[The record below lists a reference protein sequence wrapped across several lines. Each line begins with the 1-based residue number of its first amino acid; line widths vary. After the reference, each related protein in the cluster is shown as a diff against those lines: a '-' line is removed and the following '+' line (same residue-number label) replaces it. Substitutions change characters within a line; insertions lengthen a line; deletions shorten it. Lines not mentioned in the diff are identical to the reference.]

1 MEEPESQDSIAIV
14 GISCRLPGG
23 VHCPAD
29 FWRVL
34 ASGQDC
40 IREVPEQRW
49 RHSSYYH
56 PHADAPGTTVARE
69 AGWVDGVYDFDADFF
84 GISPREAEAMDPQQ
98 RLMLELGV
106 EALQAADWPLDQLA
120 GSPTGVFVA
129 LSSYD
134 MALHADAFGWDTHAA
149 TGASPALVSNRISY
163 CLDLRGPSLTLDS
176 ACSASL
182 TVLDVA
188 CRSLRAGQCRQ
199 ALVGAVN
206 LLLDPAFFLAFSRL
220 HMLSPGNRSRAFD
233 AAADGYVRGEGGVM
247 FALKPW
253 TAARR
258 DGDRI
263 EGRILAS
270 AVNQDGRTSG
280 ITAPNPAAQEA
291 LLRSLYACDQRRR
304 RLAYVETHGT
314 GTPLGDPIE
323 ARALSKVLAHPSRR
337 LWIGSAKT
345 QLGHLEGAAGAVGLL
360 KGVLALQHGQIP
372 PSLHFRQPPAG
383 LDLKALGLDIPQ
395 SLQPLPPG
403 SLVGVSSFGFGGTNA
418 HVVLEGP
425 EPPEP
430 HGTDPAEAE
439 NRLWPVPLVA
449 ASPRALRQRVS
460 QCLELLRT
468 GAALPHLVRSLAHHV
483 HLPSQGPRHSFVAS
497 TGAQL
502 EGLLESWLV
511 ASVESSWP
519 LNGQPRP
526 VFLFSGQGPQ
536 WWGMG
541 RELLAFPVYREMLQ
555 LCDAGLGE
563 LLGWSLL
570 EVLGSGP
577 QDGRLQQTLY
587 AQPALF
593 ALQMGL
599 VALWRSWGIEP
610 AAVVGHSVG
619 EIAAACCAGW
629 LTLEQGL
636 QVIAHRARTMDKA
649 SARGRM
655 AVVRCSLARL
665 RELLPGWDL
674 EIGAVNAPDSI
685 TLSGHASS
693 LDGFLQRAAGWGL
706 DVCPLDVQYAFHS
719 ALVDAVREPLL
730 QALEHLHPGTGRLP
744 MISSVSGSLVEAGQL
759 GADYWWRNVRQ
770 TVLFASAI
778 ETVLDMGHRLFL
790 EVGPHAVLTPA
801 LRACAE
807 AGQHSVRAVASLT
820 REVDQQRAVLQ
831 ALGKLW
837 EAGAAPCWPEVV
849 GEGPRLRLPP
859 YPWDRQTYRSAAR
872 DRQRNLFAQRPYP
885 LLGRS
890 RDATLGCWDGVAD
903 ARLHPF
909 LNQHRLDK
917 APLLSASTL
926 LELALEAGLADHPGS
941 LASGFEVGDL
951 RLVESCFLEAERP
964 VPLRST
970 LSLGGE
976 GEWQLHRLADDQ
988 SWQLL
993 AQARLQPGVGGFRP
1007 QPVEAA
1013 SRCPWPRDQVEQGA
1027 LRWGFDYGPF
1037 FQRVEACY
1045 ALPGQ
1050 ALGLELHWPDPG
1062 SEFVLHPGALD
1073 VGIRALLCLSD
1084 PLAGQRALP
1093 SRIERFRLFRVPR
1106 GKVWIEA
1113 ELRGQGPRHW
1123 DSRVVC
1129 WDEHG
1134 LCWEMDGLIWSLLF
1148 GTDAGDEGLL
1158 DLEWTGLAAAEVSP
1172 GVLLHGPGCQ
1182 RLQGLLPQGT
1192 EWRLFVAEEADPLPQ
1207 MEQLLHWVQQES
1219 AELQG
1224 ERWGLVTFEGL
1235 QQSALRGFWRALQL
1249 EFPARQPRLIDLP
1262 EEPLPADLALLGA
1275 ALAVPEERELRI
1287 RQGQIQRG
1295 RWRRIAWDQ
1304 LPVHFFEGVAM
1315 QAVACARGGLQWPM
1329 WRARPSLGPGPGEV
1343 LLEVQA
1349 WGLNFSDVLKC
1360 LGLYPLWGRSPTLGL
1375 ECCGKVIAC
1384 GPGVDQLQPGQAVVA
1399 LGTGLLSHPACVRA
1413 ELCAPWPANWS
1424 AAEAASR
1431 PLALMTAWV
1440 ALHELARLQPGE
1452 TLLVHSASGGVGLAA
1467 LQFGRQLG
1475 ARLLATAGSPERR
1488 HYLGEYG
1495 VDRVYDSRNLD
1506 FVEQVLQDT
1515 GGRGVEVVLNSLS
1528 GPALEAGLRCLAE
1541 GGRWVELGKRDF
1553 DEQRRLSLGAFRRG
1567 TGFSSLDLEARI
1579 LRDSARLG
1587 QSLRQVLPASSPLPV
1602 SSWPAERLPQALQQM
1617 ASRAHLGKLAVLHDA
1632 RPPLLP
1638 PEPRRPRL
1646 DPTKGYLITGGLSGL
1661 GAALAR
1667 QLVLWGARRLWLVGR
1682 RGLATPGAEALCR
1695 ELEQLGA
1702 RVEVLA
1708 LDVTLLKGPWPARDM
1723 PLGGVFHAANQMHDR
1738 VLSQLDAATLAR
1750 AYRAKAEG
1758 AWRLHQS
1765 TLAEPLEHFV
1775 LFGSVSGAFGAAG
1788 QAAYCAANAYL
1799 EGLARWRRQQGL
1811 PALLV
1816 HWGPVADAGYLQQ
1829 HPEVLR
1835 HLRQRGHRPLQ
1846 VDHCL
1851 IMLGRLLQ
1859 LAPWLTRYPAVCQ
1872 ADWPLLAAHSPQLR
1886 ELDPGPQDGF
1896 QEVAASP
1903 VTALDFLVDQARRIL
1918 RLPAPEN
1925 HLNRSLRELGL
1936 DSLLAVEFRNA
1947 IERRFQIALPMQRV
1961 LRGPSLHELAEEI
1974 EGRKQSGSPPPEVM
1988 PHLSDD
1994 EVGELLRQLE
2004 A

>member
-1 MEEPESQDSIAIV
+1 MEEPESEDSIAIV

-34 ASGQDC
+34 SSGQDC
-40 IREVPEQRW
+40 IREVPAERW
-49 RHSSYYH
+49 RHTSYYH

-69 AGWVDGVYDFDADFF
+69 AGWVDGVYDFDAEFF

-98 RLMLELGV
+98 RLMLELAV
-106 EALQAADWPLDQLA
+106 EALQAADWPLEQLA

-134 MALHADAFGWDTHAA
+134 LALHADAFGWDTHAA

-188 CRSLRAGQCRQ
+188 CRSLRAGQCQQ

-233 AAADGYVRGEGGVM
+233 AAADGYVRGEGAVM

-253 TAARR
+253 AAARR

-270 AVNQDGRTSG
+270 AVNQDGRTPG
-280 ITAPNPAAQEA
+280 ITAPNPSAQEA

-360 KGVLALQHGQIP
+360 KGVLALQHGQVP
-372 PSLHFRQPPAG
+372 PSLHFRQPPDG
-383 LDLKALGLDIPQ
+383 LDLEALGLAIPQ
-395 SLQPLPPG
+395 SVQPLAPG

-425 EPPEP
+425 EPEP
-430 HGTDPAEAE
+430 PQSDQAEPAFH
-439 NRLWPVPLVA
+439 LVPLAA
-449 ASPRALRQRVS
+449 ASAGALRQRAR
-460 QCLELLRT
+460 QCRELLRQ
-468 GAALPHLVRSLAHHV
+468 GAALPRLARSLAR
-483 HLPSQGPRHSFVAS
+483 HLQLPAQGPRQSFLAS
-497 TGAQL
+497 TGDQL
-502 EGLLESWLV
+502 AGLLEHWLE
-511 ASVESSWP
+511 ASVEPTWP
-519 LNGQPRP
+519 LGGQPRP
-526 VFLFSGQGPQ
+526 VMVFSGQGPQ

-541 RELLAFPVYREMLQ
+541 RELLAFPVYREMIER
-555 LCDAGLGE
+555 CDDGLGE

-577 QDGRLQQTLY
+577 HDSRLQQTLY

-619 EIAAACCAGW
+619 EIAAACCAHW

-636 QVIAHRARTMDKA
+636 QVIAQRARTMEKA
-649 SARGRM
+649 SAQGRM
-655 AVVRCSLARL
+655 AVVRCSLARA
-665 RELLPGWDL
+665 RELLQGSDL
-674 EIGAVNAPDSI
+674 EIGAVNAPDSL
-685 TLSGHASS
+685 TLSGPASS
-693 LDGFLQRAAGWGL
+693 LEGFLQQAAGWGL
-706 DVCPLDVQYAFHS
+706 DVRPLDVHYAFHS
-719 ALVDAVREPLL
+719 ALVEPVREPLL
-730 QALEHLHPGTGRLP
+730 RALERLQPGTGRLP
-744 MISSVSGSLVEAGQL
+744 MVSSVSGSLVETGQL

-807 AGQHSVRAVASLT
+807 ARQQSIRAVASLA
-820 REVDQQRAVLQ
+820 REVDQQQAVLQ
-831 ALGKLW
+831 ALGSLW
-837 EAGAAPCWPEVV
+837 EAGAAPCWPKIL
-849 GEGPRLRLPP
+849 GEGPRLRLPA

-872 DRQRNLFAQRPYP
+872 DRQRNLFAQQPYP

-890 RDATLGCWDGVAD
+890 RDATQGCWEGVAD
-903 ARLHPF
+903 ARTHPF
-909 LNQHRLDK
+909 LNQHRLDE
-917 APLLSASTL
+917 APLLSASTV
-926 LELALEAGLADHPGS
+926 LELALEAGLADQP
-941 LASGFEVGDL
+941 ASGFEVCDL

-964 VPLRST
+964 VPLRSS
-970 LSLGGE
+970 LSSRGE
-976 GEWQLHRLADDQ
+976 GEWQLHRLAGDQ

-993 AQARLQPGVGGFRP
+993 AQARLRPGVSGCRSR
-1007 QPVEAA
+1007 PVESA
-1013 SRCPWPRDQVEQGA
+1013 RRRPWPPGQVEQGA
-1027 LRWGFDYGPF
+1027 SRWGFDYGPF

-1050 ALGLELHWPDPG
+1050 ALGLQLQWPEQG
-1062 SEFVLHPGALD
+1062 AEFVLHPGALD

-1093 SRIERFRLFRVPR
+1093 SRIERFRLFRVPQGR
-1106 GKVWIEA
+1106 VWIEA

-1123 DSRVVC
+1123 DSRVGC
-1129 WDEHG
+1129 WDEQG
-1134 LCWEMDGLIWSLLF
+1134 LCWEMDGLIWSLLM
-1148 GTDAGDEGLL
+1148 AGDCGHEGLL
-1158 DLEWTGLAAAEVSP
+1158 DLQWTALAAAEASP
-1172 GVLLHGPGCQ
+1172 GVALEGPGAS
-1182 RLQGLLPQGT
+1182 RLQGLLPSGT
-1192 EWRLFVAEEADPLPQ
+1192 EWRLFVADETDPLPL
-1207 MEQLLHWVQQES
+1207 MEQLLGWVQQES
-1219 AELQG
+1219 PQ
-1224 ERWGLVTFEGL
+1224 RWGLVTFEGL

-1249 EFPARQPRLIDLP
+1249 EFPSRQPRLIDLP
-1262 EEPLPADLALLGA
+1262 QNPQPADLALLGA
-1275 ALAVPEERELRI
+1275 ALSVPEERELRI
-1287 RQGQIQRG
+1287 RQGQMERG
-1295 RWRRIAWDQ
+1295 RWQRIEWDQ
-1304 LPVHFFEGVAM
+1304 LPVHFPQATAM
-1315 QAVACARGGLQWPM
+1315 QAVPCPQGGLQRPM
-1329 WRARPSLGPGPGEV
+1329 WRARPAPSPGPGEV

-1349 WGLNFSDVLKC
+1349 WGLNFSDVLKS

-1375 ECCGKVIAC
+1375 ECAGKVMAC
-1384 GPGVDQLQPGQAVVA
+1384 GPGVSEPQPGQAVVA
-1399 LGTGLLSHPACVRA
+1399 LATGVLGNPVCVPA
-1413 ELCAPWPANWS
+1413 ELCAPWPEHWS

-1431 PLALMTAWV
+1431 PLVVMTAWA

-1452 TLLVHSASGGVGLAA
+1452 SLLVHSASGGVGLAA
-1467 LQFGRQLG
+1467 LHLGRQLG

-1488 HYLGEYG
+1488 QYLKGFG
-1495 VDRVYDSRNLD
+1495 VERVYDSRSLD
-1506 FVEQVLQDT
+1506 FVSQVLQDT

-1528 GPALEAGLRCLAE
+1528 GPALEAGLECLAE
-1541 GGRWVELGKRDF
+1541 GGRWIELGKRDF
-1553 DEQRRLSLGAFRRG
+1553 DERRCLSLGAFRRG
-1567 TGFSSLDLEARI
+1567 IGFLSLDLEARI
-1579 LRDSARLG
+1579 LHHSARLG
-1587 QSLRQVLPASSPLPV
+1587 ECLRRVLPDSVALPF
-1602 SSWPAERLPQALQQM
+1602 SSWPAARLPEALLQM
-1617 ASRAHLGKLAVLHDA
+1617 ASRAHLGKLVVVNDD

-1638 PEPRRPRL
+1638 PQPQRPRL
-1646 DPTKGYLITGGLSGL
+1646 NPDKGYLISGGLSGL

-1667 QLVLWGARRLWLVGR
+1667 QLVLWGARHLWLAGR
-1682 RGLATPGAEALCR
+1682 RGPATPGAEALR
-1695 ELEQLGA
+1695 DELQALGA
-1702 RVEVLA
+1702 RVELLQ
-1708 LDVTLLKGPWPARDM
+1708 LDVTAVEAPWPEHEV
-1723 PLGGVFHAANQMHDR
+1723 PLGGVFHAANHMEDR
-1738 VLSQLDAATLAR
+1738 VLSQLDAATLGR
-1750 AYRAKAEG
+1750 VYRAKAEG
-1758 AWRLHQS
+1758 AWRLHLA
-1765 TLAEPLEHFV
+1765 TLGQPLEHFV
-1775 LFGSVSGAFGAAG
+1775 LFGSISGAFGAAG
-1788 QAAYCAANAYL
+1788 QAPYCAANAYL
-1799 EGLARWRRQQGL
+1799 EGLAGWRRQQGL

-1816 HWGPVADAGYLQQ
+1816 HWGPVAEAGYLQQ
-1829 HPEVLR
+1829 HPEVLH

-1851 IMLGRLLQ
+1851 VMLGRLLQ

-1872 ADWPLLAAHSPQLR
+1872 ADWPLLAPHSPQLR
-1886 ELDPGPQDGF
+1886 ELVQGAEATPGDSEAEP
-1896 QEVAASP
+1896 A
-1903 VTALDFLVDQARRIL
+1903 TALDFLVQQARRIL
-1918 RLPAPEN
+1918 RLQSPES

-1961 LRGPSLHELAEEI
+1961 LRGPSLQELAEEI
-1974 EGRKQSGSPPPEVM
+1974 DGRRLSSSPPPEVL

-1994 EVGELLRQLE
+1994 EVGDLLRQLE
-2004 A
+2004 G